1 MKDEQVV
8 REYAKALFDVA
19 LDKNILEKVVH
30 EVDLVGE
37 SITDPEFE
45 GFFQSVKVDGDT
57 KKSVF
62 NKAFL
67 HEVSTTTR
75 NFFWILFDNNRE
87 SLFND
92 IRNEL
97 ERLVD
102 EQRKR
107 VVAEVIT
114 AVPID
119 EELKAKIQE
128 KLSEATQKEVTVE
141 ATIDPDIIG
150 GVLIYADGQIIDA
163 SVKSRLSNLRERLT
177 LAR

>member
-19 LDKNILEKVVH
+19 LDKNILDKTIQ

-37 SITDPEFE
+37 FITDPEFE
-45 GFFQSVKVDGDT
+45 GFFQSVKIDGGM

-87 SLFND
+87 DQFNE

-107 VVAEVIT
+107 VVAKVVT
-114 AVPID
+114 AVPIND
-119 EELKAKIQE
+119 ELKAKVQQ
-128 KLSEATQKEVTVE
+128 KLSQATGKEVTLESVV
-141 ATIDPDIIG
+141 DPSIFG
-150 GVLIYADGQIIDA
+150 GMLIYADGQIIDA
-163 SVKSRLSNLRERLT
+163 SVKSRLSHLRERLT
-177 LAR
+177 LTR